1 MVITTNILEI
11 LILMQHSGVL
21 EVIHNLFCLLWRCVF
36 GILSLP
42 CSPY

>member
-21 EVIHNLFCLLWRCVF
+21 EVIHKFDLSFIAVF